1 MKRWIYVLVPLLVLG
16 SLIVWRLQQ
25 NKQKAQAQATMQAA
39 RMHAAPEV
47 TVATA
52 KIQNVVQTYEGV
64 GNVESPENVKIA
76 SKIAGP
82 IEYLQ
87 VQTGDHVTRGQLL
100 VQISKSD
107 LEAQLGQQQA
117 ALADAEHRLA
127 QAQITQ
133 NPTNV
138 SITTQISQ
146 QVAGLRSAQ
155 ADYNQVRQNY
165 NEQVASAQAAVTDA
179 QGKVSSAQAAVAVA
193 QAAIRSA
200 QANLADATAK
210 YSRYDDLY
218 KQGFVAA
225 QDVDD
230 ALAAKNVQESA
241 VDSAKSQLNAANAG
255 LASAKAQLQS
265 AQNSERMVVNTGK
278 ANIKDAQAKVDQASA
293 ALAYARANTA
303 QRPAYVQNL
312 AALQAEVA
320 AAQAQVRNAQANL
333 AYTTITSPIDG
344 YVTARYMDPGAIA
357 TAGAPILNLVI
368 LRAVWVTIP
377 IPEEI
382 SRNVYPGQ
390 KVRVTFDALPGRTF
404 TGQIKEINPS
414 ADPTSRQFAAR
425 IVLQNPQGTI
435 KPGMFARISMITH
448 IVPNAIVV
456 PREAIQQTANGPA
469 VFVVNADNKVEQR
482 PVTTGAQ
489 DPSIIQITSGVQP
502 GDKVVTLSAIPLR
515 SGQTVRIGG
524 AGPGGKSGRQ
534 ASGGTTQ

>member
-107 LEAQLGQQQA
+107 LEAQLGQ
-117 ALADAEHRLA
+117 
-127 QAQITQ
+127 
-133 NPTNV
+133 
-138 SITTQISQ
+138 Q

-265 AQNSERMVVNTGK
+265 AQNSEQMVVNTGK